1 MEENLNPRSSTEI
14 INEMYDM
21 FSTFKKRIEDPDYV
35 QLENMLNQLMK
46 NQLEMKEE
54 MRNIKLKLLNP
65 YDGIVVESR
74 KNTEWRQEK
83 EDKEE
88 EYDRLIEEHNALMR
102 WKGMVTKVTIGI
114 LTGLGG
120 LVTFLI
126 SKYLGE

>member
-1 MEENLNPRSSTEI
+1 MEENLNPRSSTDL

-21 FSTFKKRIEDPDYV
+21 FSNFKKRIEDPDYV

-74 KNTEWRQEK
+74 KNTEWREDK

-88 EYDRLIEEHNALMR
+88 EYDKLIEEHNALMR
-102 WKGMVTKVTIGI
+102 WKTLVQKVALGI

-120 LVTFLI
+120 LITFLI
-126 SKYLGE
+126 TKYFGE

>member
-1 MEENLNPRSSTEI
+1 
-14 INEMYDM
+14 
-21 FSTFKKRIEDPDYV
+21 
-35 QLENMLNQLMK
+35 
-46 NQLEMKEE
+46 

-74 KNTEWRQEK
+74 KNTEWREEK

-126 SKYLGE
+126 SKYFGE

>member
-21 FSTFKKRIEDPDYV
+21 FSNFKKRIEDPDYV

-74 KNTEWRQEK
+74 KNTEWREEK
-83 EDKEE
+83 ENKEE

>member
-1 MEENLNPRSSTEI
+1 MEENLNPRSSTDL

-21 FSTFKKRIEDPDYV
+21 FSNFKKRIEDPDYV

-74 KNTEWRQEK
+74 KNTEWR

-88 EYDRLIEEHNALMR
+88 EYDKLIEEHNALMR
-102 WKGMVTKVTIGI
+102 WKTLVQKVALGI

-120 LVTFLI
+120 LITFLI
-126 SKYLGE
+126 TKYFGE

>member
-1 MEENLNPRSSTEI
+1 MEENLNPRSSTDL

-21 FSTFKKRIEDPDYV
+21 FSNFKKRMEDPDYV

-74 KNTEWRQEK
+74 KNTEYREDK

-88 EYDRLIEEHNALMR
+88 EFDKLVEEHNGLMR
-102 WKGMVTKVTIGI
+102 WKAMVQKVAIA
-114 LTGLGG
+114 LFTGLGG
-120 LVTFLI
+120 LITFLI
-126 SKYLGE
+126 TKYFGE

>member
-1 MEENLNPRSSTEI
+1 MEENLNPRSSTDL

-21 FSTFKKRIEDPDYV
+21 FSNFKKRMEDPDYV

-74 KNTEWRQEK
+74 KNTEWREDK
-83 EDKEE
+83 EEKEE

-102 WKGMVTKVTIGI
+102 WKAMVQKVALGI

-120 LVTFLI
+120 LITFLI
-126 SKYLGE
+126 TKYFGE

>member
-21 FSTFKKRIEDPDYV
+21 FSNFKKRIEDPDYV

-74 KNTEWRQEK
+74 KNTEWREEK

-126 SKYLGE
+126 SKYFGE

>member
-1 MEENLNPRSSTEI
+1 MEENLNPRSSTDL

-21 FSTFKKRIEDPDYV
+21 FSNFKKRMEDPDYV

-74 KNTEWRQEK
+74 KNTEWREDK
-83 EDKEE
+83 EEKEE

-102 WKGMVTKVTIGI
+102 WKAMVQKVALGI
-114 LTGLGG
+114 
-120 LVTFLI
+120 
-126 SKYLGE
+126 

>member
-21 FSTFKKRIEDPDYV
+21 FSNFKKRIEDPDYI

-74 KNTEWRQEK
+74 KNTEWREEK

>member
-21 FSTFKKRIEDPDYV
+21 FSNFKKRIEDPDYI

-74 KNTEWRQEK
+74 KNTEWREEK
-83 EDKEE
+83 ENKEE